1 MPHILTAGSKLN
13 SPIMTKRDK
22 SKIATKSRICKSAL
36 ELFSVVGYFQ
46 TSIAEI
52 TTNAHISKG
61 LFYHYYWVF
70 VFNIL
75 LTRMISRLKWLWCN
89 LHVK

>member
-1 MPHILTAGSKLN
+1 
-13 SPIMTKRDK
+13 MTERGKAK
-22 SKIATKSRICKSAL
+22 ETTKSRVLKSAL
-36 ELFSVVGYFQ
+36 ALFSVNGYYQ